1 MMPRRMMLL
10 ALAGW
15 LMLPSAFGAAQ
26 VVPPQGGQRQRME
39 LEQRLHA
46 GFGQVVRSRLGL
58 SQEKLVALQG
68 VMSSFQKDRME
79 LNRAKAALRYRLQEP
94 ALQGVPDAQARRV
107 LREMVQLQEQELDLY
122 RREQEELLKVLS
134 PTQLVRFYGLRESLG
149 QQVQDLRLGRGLGR
163 GPGGGPGGG
172 AGGPGGMEV
181 PQEPTAG
188 GPGWRRIF
196 R

>member
-1 MMPRRMMLL
+1 
-10 ALAGW
+10 
-15 LMLPSAFGAAQ
+15 
-26 VVPPQGGQRQRME
+26 ME

-122 RREQEELLKVLS
+122 RREQEELLNVLS

-163 GPGGGPGGG
+163 GPGGGPGG
-172 AGGPGGMEV
+172 PGGIEV

>member
-107 LREMVQLQEQELDLY
+107 LQEMVQLQEQELDLY